1 MLDRRDF
8 CWSLTPV
15 LDAKTVKSLLC
26 LSLINVSAS
35 HRIFKISMISWSS
48 AQADVTTQTEFLCGN
63 EWYHKTNYCVK
74 WSYSTNACFL
84 LCWLGGHFKNTFEL
98 LTHWGRVTHI
108 CIDKLAIIGS
118 DNGLSPDRRQPII
131 WINAGILL
139 IGPLGTNFS
148 EILIEIQTFSLK
160 KIRLKMSSTKCCSFR
175 LGLNVLNLRA
185 LKFSSMNKIYIFQ
198 CMGKIFLWNSAQNIF
213 PIHWKIWFLY
223 NTEILKALRF
233 KSSYAFLKRSPGHRC
248 CILRSLVTFCTWNME
263 RTFSHPSLIFLT
275 HSGPEHRQHG
285 QAYPHDTIPKLH
297 VSIRL
302 QLHGFPSVPATSRP
316 QHVWTGLRHWRRVDL
331 PHQRLPRD
339 RPYPLQ
345 SYLWISSYH
354 LLPV

>member
-1 MLDRRDF
+1 MLHRRDF

-74 WSYSTNACFL
+74 WSYSKNACFL

-98 LTHWGRVTHI
+98 L
-108 CIDKLAIIGS
+108 
-118 DNGLSPDRRQPII
+118 
-131 WINAGILL
+131 
-139 IGPLGTNFS
+139 
-148 EILIEIQTFSLK
+148 
-160 KIRLKMSSTKCCSFR
+160 
-175 LGLNVLNLRA
+175 NLRA

-198 CMGKIFLWNSAQNIF
+198 CTGKIFLWNSAQNIF

-233 KSSYAFLKRSPGHRC
+233 KSSYVFLKRSPGHRC

-316 QHVWTGLRHWRRVDL
+316 QHVWTGVRHWRRVDL